1 MNTNGHSDTVLV
13 VGAGL
18 AGLICAHRLREHGIS
33 SIVVEKGRGP
43 GGRQSTR
50 RESLGEY
57 EIQFDHGAQ
66 YFTVTD
72 PEFDSFLARFRESSS
87 PCVVPWTAP
96 IVSLAGGEITGR
108 SENTERFVCQPG
120 MNALAKSL
128 TVDGE
133 VRYATRIARAD
144 RTDDQWILRDE
155 DGQEIARGDSL
166 VSTAPAEQTL
176 ALLPEDA
183 PLRDSLETVR
193 YAPCWAVMAHFPRS
207 LECDFGGAFVD
218 TSPLSW
224 IANND
229 SKPGRNAAG
238 APGESWIL
246 HGSPEWSY
254 AHLEDAAEDVT
265 VHLLDALAEALGR
278 DDLPTPDLARAHRW
292 RFALPTAAAG
302 TPALW
307 DADWQLAV
315 AGDGCPTGA
324 RVEGAFLSGWT
335 AARRIRLD
343 RQAS

>member
-1 MNTNGHSDTVLV
+1 MNTKGHADTVLV

-18 AGLICAHRLREHGIS
+18 AGLICAHRLKEHGIP

-50 RESLGEY
+50 RENLGEF

-72 PEFDSFLARFRESSS
+72 PEFDRFLAHHREGDT
-87 PCVVPWTAP
+87 PCVVPWRAP
-96 IVSLAGGEITGR
+96 IVSLASGEITGR
-108 SENTERFVCQPG
+108 SEDTERFVCQPG
-120 MNALAKSL
+120 MNALARSL
-128 TVDGE
+128 TEDGD
-133 VRYATRIARAD
+133 VRYATRATRAERRD
-144 RTDDQWILRDE
+144 GLWILRDE
-155 DGQEIARGDSL
+155 DGQEIARGGTL
-166 VSTAPAEQTL
+166 VSTAPAEQSL

-183 PLRDSLETVR
+183 PLRENLESVR
-193 YAPCWAVMAHFPRS
+193 HAPCWAVMAHFPRS

-218 TSPLSW
+218 ASPLSW

-229 SKPGRNAAG
+229 SKPGRNASG

-254 AHLEDAAEDVT
+254 AHLEDAPEDVI
-265 VHLLDALAEALGR
+265 VMLLDALAEALGR
-278 DDLPTPDLARAHRW
+278 DELPTPDLARAHRW
-292 RFALPTAAAG
+292 RFALPTHAAG

-315 AGDGCPTGA
+315 AGDGCPVGA

-343 RQAS
+343 REES